1 MGRMLLLLP
10 VGGRKLV
17 AKYSTYDMQA
27 DPRASSAAEEPPFRG
42 ALHRLF
48 SGKQPSV
55 SSESEV
61 QPTSR
66 HARFA
71 G

>member
-1 MGRMLLLLP
+1 
-10 VGGRKLV
+10 
-17 AKYSTYDMQA
+17 MQA